1 MKQRSCYNQNMLS
14 EVTQQPIVSGDGGMV
29 LGSCERHDGG
39 NVDHQYGRSDASSRP
54 PSPGPHVTSFA
65 IFIRFI
71 SRTFLNLVIG
81 APPR

>member
-14 EVTQQPIVSGDGGMV
+14 KVTQRPIVSGDGGMV

-54 PSPGPHVTSFA
+54 PSPGPLVQAHMSPHLLSSFDL
-65 IFIRFI
+65 
-71 SRTFLNLVIG
+71 FLEPSSIWS
-81 APPR
+81 